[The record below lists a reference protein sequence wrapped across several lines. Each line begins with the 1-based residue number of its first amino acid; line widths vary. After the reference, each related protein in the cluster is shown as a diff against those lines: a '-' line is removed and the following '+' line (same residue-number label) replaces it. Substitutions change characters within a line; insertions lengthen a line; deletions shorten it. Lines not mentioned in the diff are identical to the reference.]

1 MNRSVYFPSL
11 FFFKRKKKNYCVY
24 IAAIMVKKKIKKKKS
39 FLILSDWRV
48 EIENFLYVSSI
59 GQCE

>member
-24 IAAIMVKKKIKKKKS
+24 RAAIKVKKKIKKKKS
-39 FLILSDWRV
+39 FLILSAWRV

-59 GQCE
+59 GQ